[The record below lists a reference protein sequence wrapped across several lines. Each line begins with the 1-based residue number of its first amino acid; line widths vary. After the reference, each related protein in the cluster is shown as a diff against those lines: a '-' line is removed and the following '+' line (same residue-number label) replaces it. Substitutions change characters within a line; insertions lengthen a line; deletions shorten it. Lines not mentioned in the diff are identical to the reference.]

1 MDLTQTA
8 KRAKNA
14 SYTLGT
20 LSSDVKNR
28 ALAAVADALS
38 ARAEEILEANRLD
51 LQAAQT
57 AVDAGKLKPALF
69 ARLKLDRDKLNTV
82 VSGVRELIALPDPV
96 GRVLSVTELDDGL
109 VLRKITCPLGV
120 LLAIFESRPDVLPQI
135 AALAIKSAN
144 AVILKGGEE
153 ASKTNDALARVI
165 ADALAAVPGFPDGAL
180 AVVHTR
186 AESAELLK
194 MDQYIDLVV
203 PRGGSGL
210 IRYVKENAAMPFLGH
225 ADGVC
230 HIYVARS
237 ATLDMAQK
245 ICIDAKTQYPAAC
258 NAAET
263 VLIDENWP
271 DENKKALLVSLRR
284 VGVEIRGGAEAE
296 KLIGSVAPVED
307 WHTEYGAK
315 ILSVKL
321 VRGVLA
327 AVEHIN
333 EYGSG
338 HTDCIITE
346 DESEAGTFMDLVDSA
361 GVYHNASTRF
371 ADGYRYGFGAEVGIS
386 TAKTHARGP
395 VGLEG
400 LTIYKYRLEGNG
412 QIVADYAG
420 PHAKKFTHKKR
431 EESK

>member
-1 MDLTQTA
+1 MDLMQTA
-8 KRAKNA
+8 KQAKNA
-14 SYTLGT
+14 SYVLGA

-28 ALAAVADALS
+28 ALAAVADAL
-38 ARAEEILEANRLD
+38 AVRADEILEANRLD

-57 AVDAGKLKPALF
+57 AADAGKLKPALL
-69 ARLKLDRDKLNTV
+69 ARLKLDREKLNTV
-82 VSGVRELIALPDPV
+82 ISGVRELIALPDPV
-96 GRVLSVTELDDGL
+96 GRVLAVTELDDGL
-109 VLRKITCPLGV
+109 VLRKVTCPLGV

-165 ADALAAVPGFPDGAL
+165 QNALETVPGFPAGAL

-230 HIYVARS
+230 HIYVGKSAR
-237 ATLDMAQK
+237 LDMAQK
-245 ICIDAKTQYPAAC
+245 ICVDAKTQYPAAC

-263 VLIDENWP
+263 VLIDQDWP
-271 DENKKALLVSLRR
+271 DENKKALLHILQNA
-284 VGVEIRGGAEAE
+284 GVEIRGGEDVQ
-296 KLIGSVAPVED
+296 KLIGPVAPAED

-327 AVEHIN
+327 AVAHIN

-338 HTDCIITE
+338 HTDCILTE
-346 DESEAGTFMDLVDSA
+346 DENEAGVFMDLADSA

-400 LTIYKYRLEGNG
+400 LSIYKYRLEGNG
-412 QIVADYAG
+412 QIVADYTG
-420 PHAKKFTHKKR
+420 KNAKKFTHKKR
-431 EESK
+431 EGNL